1 MKDKPVQSLANFEPA
16 SIEGWRIRLDPM
28 KESDAQ
34 ELLDIGQDE
43 RIWRFMARGPL
54 TSLEDAQ
61 GFVRQALAGQER
73 KTDVPYVIRLKS
85 DGTLIGSTRYLLIDP
100 VHNSVEVGWLFI
112 DPRQHRRY
120 YVQEVC
126 YLLID
131 YAFTVLGADRVWF
144 KTDNRNIAAK
154 KAMDS
159 MGLKRE
165 GVLRKHLRVRNG
177 YIRDSSIHSYISDE
191 WDECGPEFRAKIVDK
206 VNNESD

>member
-1 MKDKPVQSLANFEPA
+1 MNHNLQQSLADFEPGP
-16 SIEGWRIRLDPM
+16 IEGWRVRLDPM

-34 ELLDIGQDE
+34 ELLEIAQDE
-43 RIWRFMARGPL
+43 RVWRFMARGPL

-61 GFVRQALAGQER
+61 EFVQQALAGQER
-73 KTDVPYVIRLKS
+73 GTDVPYVIRLKS
-85 DGTLIGSTRYLLIDP
+85 DESVIGSTRYLLIDAA
-100 VHNSVEVGWLFI
+100 NSSVEIGWLFI

-126 YLLID
+126 YVQIEH
-131 YAFTVLGADRVWF
+131 AFSVLGADRVWF
-144 KTDNRNIAAK
+144 KTDNRNVAAK

-177 YIRDSSIHSYISDE
+177 YVRDSSIHSYISDE
-191 WDECGPEFRAKIVDK
+191 WPECGPMFREK
-206 VNNESD
+206 VVERINESE

>member
-1 MKDKPVQSLANFEPA
+1 MNQKAKQSLADFVPG

-28 KESDAQ
+28 KETDA
-34 ELLDIGQDE
+34 EDLLEVGRDE

-54 TSLEDAQ
+54 TSEQDAREFIQ
-61 GFVRQALAGQER
+61 QALAGQER
-73 KTDVPYVIRLKS
+73 GTDVPYVIRLKS
-85 DGTLIGSTRYLLIDP
+85 NGTVIGSTRYLVIDP
-100 VHNSVEVGWLFI
+100 VNNSVEVGWLFI

-126 YLLID
+126 YMQIAH
-131 YAFTVLGADRVWF
+131 AFDVLGADRVWF
-144 KTDNRNIAAK
+144 KTDNRNVAAK

-165 GVLRKHLRVRNG
+165 GVLRKHLRVKDG

-191 WDECGPEFRAKIVDK
+191 WPECGPRFREK
-206 VNNESD
+206 VLERVNEDAQ